1 MRALL
6 IVKTSDGAEWA
17 ALQAAELVRLGVEV
31 HVALPSLT
39 GRMVKEWQ
47 TSGALLHV
55 AAVDFPAKKPWLL
68 PAICLTVRKLVA
80 EISPDLIHTHHV
92 GPALVVRIALKGKNS
107 PPRVF
112 QVPGPL
118 HLEHWFYRN
127 LEIFAADSQDYWIG
141 TSRKIVQLYSEAGIS
156 PDRLLLSYNG
166 TQPASFETRRTNI
179 LRSQLGVAPEEKMV
193 GNISFIYPPK
203 FLLGQ
208 RIGLKAHEDL
218 IDALGLVIQQRPDVV
233 GVLVGGTWG
242 SSQWYEKRL
251 RARAQAVGRGRI
263 KMPGYLPRLDIRRIW
278 ADFDCAIHVPLSENC
293 GGVVEPLLAG
303 VPTIAG
309 RVGGL
314 PEVVMD
320 GLTGRTVPIRDP
332 AALASAILEVL
343 ADTPAFRTLASNGR
357 QLVETMFDIRRTA
370 AEVYGFYRHLLDR
383 SIARAPEFD
392 SMEVAKALA
401 ARHETPQ
408 THH

>member
-1 MRALL
+1 MRVLL
-6 IVKTSDGAEWA
+6 LVKTSDGAEWA
-17 ALQAAELVRLGVEV
+17 ALQAAELVRLGVDVHVVLPGLVGHMVREWQHSGATV
-31 HVALPSLT
+31 HVASI
-39 GRMVKEWQ
+39 
-47 TSGALLHV
+47 
-55 AAVDFPAKKPWLL
+55 DFPTKRPWLL
-68 PAICLTVRKLVA
+68 PAICKTVRNLVA

-92 GPALVVRIALKGKNS
+92 GPAIVVRIALKGRHT
-107 PPRVF
+107 PPRIF

-127 LEIFAADSQDYWIG
+127 LEILSAGPQDFWIG
-141 TSRKIVQLYSEAGIS
+141 TSRKIVQLYGQAGI
-156 PDRLLLSYNG
+156 PAERLMLSYNG
-166 TQPASFETRRTNI
+166 TQPATFATERTNV
-179 LRSQLGVAPEEKMV
+179 LRDQLGITAQQKVV

-203 FLLGQ
+203 LLLGQ

-218 IDALGLVIQQRPDVV
+218 IDALGLVLQKRPDVV
-233 GVLVGGTWG
+233 GVLIGGTWG
-242 SSQWYEKRL
+242 SSKWYENRL
-251 RARAQAVGRGRI
+251 RTRAEAVGRGRI
-263 KMPGYLPRLDIRRIW
+263 KMPGYLPRMDVRRVW

-320 GLTGRTVPIRDP
+320 GLTGRTVPIRNP
-332 AALASAILEVL
+332 AALAAAILDVL
-343 ADTPAFRTLASNGR
+343 ADPAAYRTLASNGR

-383 SIARAPEFD
+383 TVPRPTEFD
-392 SMEVAKALA
+392 SMEMAKALA

-408 THH
+408 AHN